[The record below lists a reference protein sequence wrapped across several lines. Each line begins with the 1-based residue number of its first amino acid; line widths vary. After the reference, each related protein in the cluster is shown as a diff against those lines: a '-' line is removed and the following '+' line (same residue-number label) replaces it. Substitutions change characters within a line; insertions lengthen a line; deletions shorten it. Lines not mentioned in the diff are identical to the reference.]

1 MSLQVD
7 LLELILIEIHVPPSD
22 WKAFWARRCG
32 FGAPSQG
39 SDFESLNNQVVVS
52 GYRVT
57 VFVC

>member
-7 LLELILIEIHVPPSD
+7 LLEIVLIEIHVPLSD

-32 FGAPSQG
+32 FEAPSQG
-39 SDFESLNNQVVVS
+39 FDFESLNNQVVVS
-52 GYRVT
+52 GYTVP